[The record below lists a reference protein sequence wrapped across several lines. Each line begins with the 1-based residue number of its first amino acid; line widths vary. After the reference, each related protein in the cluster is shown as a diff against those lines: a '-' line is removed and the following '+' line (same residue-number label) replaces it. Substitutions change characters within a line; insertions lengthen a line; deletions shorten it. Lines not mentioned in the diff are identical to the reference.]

1 MSCQMSCKA
10 GDARTVPV
18 AVESSAEFAR
28 TRHWA
33 RGMAHKH
40 TTRGDG
46 YERWDFK
53 DGSVLIRQS
62 NGVLVTR

>member
-1 MSCQMSCKA
+1 MRQ
-10 GDARTVPV
+10 TVGV
-18 AVESSAEFAR
+18 DRGIGRAESSAEFAR

-33 RGMAHKH
+33 REMAHKH

-53 DGSVLIRQS
+53 DGSALIRQA
-62 NGVLVTR
+62 NGLLVARDA